1 MTNADERLLLG
12 AGVILLAISLVSGF
26 LIEMMPLVRLA
37 LSAHLVGL
45 MGSAFLIGLGASWP
59 ALALTRRTSRVAAL
73 AAVYGFCGGW
83 FVYFIAA
90 ATATGGMFPIASG
103 HTRGSLFLERV
114 MSGAL
119 LTVAL
124 ALFALCGIVLKRLSE
139 TGTKVPHR

>member
-1 MTNADERLLLG
+1 MMNRDVRLLLA
-12 AGVILLAISLVSGF
+12 AGVMLLAVSLVNGL

-45 MGSAFLIGLGASWP
+45 MGSAFLIGLGAAWP
-59 ALALTRRTSRVAAL
+59 ALAFPQRRSRIAAL

-90 ATATGGMFPIASG
+90 ITRTGGMFPIASG
-103 HTRGSLFLERV
+103 QTRGGPLLESLI
-114 MSGAL
+114 SGAL
-119 LTVAL
+119 LTVVV

-139 TGTKVPHR
+139 LMR